1 MPRGRRGRMANGAG
15 SQNASA
21 CRRLKLLALDV
32 VIGLR
37 AEPLRVRRAMTGS
50 TVYPAMSLRRMKQGH
65 ACDLPVGLCGISQ
78 RGGPPDLSEHTGD
91 KFREILLEKK
101 RQGRL

>member
-1 MPRGRRGRMANGAG
+1 MTISVRLDEKRK
-15 SQNASA
+15 
-21 CRRLKLLALDV
+21 RRLSRAARQRRVSQSEIVRQALDAFLKEDATTA
-32 VIGLR
+32 GL
-37 AEPLRVRRAMTGS
+37 
-50 TVYPAMSLRRMKQGH
+50 SLYDRMKDIIGS
-65 ACDLPVGLCGISQ
+65 V